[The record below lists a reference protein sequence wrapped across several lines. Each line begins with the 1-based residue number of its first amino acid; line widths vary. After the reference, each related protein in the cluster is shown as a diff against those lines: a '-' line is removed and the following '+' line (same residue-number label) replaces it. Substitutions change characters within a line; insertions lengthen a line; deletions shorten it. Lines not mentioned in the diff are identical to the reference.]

1 MDADLL
7 VTNIRQLATPTG
19 TGASRGHAM
28 DAVDVLYNMAMVVAG
43 ERIVWMGPQTD
54 VAALPGSATIEI
66 DAHGH
71 AVIPALVDPH
81 THGIWRGDRLEDF
94 DARSRG
100 ASYQE
105 ILSRGGGIWNT
116 IRATMDAPGRSDEQW
131 LATLAEERIRHLIR
145 SGAATIE
152 MKSGYGFIKE
162 GEIRSLEAIRIVA
175 EQSLATIIPTLLIH
189 VPPIDPGDRDDYLVM
204 VTDDLIPEVAKRK
217 LAEAV
222 DVFIEEDAF
231 SADEAVRIFTAAR
244 NAGLRVK
251 AHADQFAVIG
261 GVEAALEF
269 NALSVDHLEAT
280 MDDDEIAAI
289 AASDTVAV
297 LLPGASLHLG
307 MPSAPGRDLIDAGA
321 AVAVGTDLNPGSS
334 PLFSTQLAMALAV
347 RMNDLTVSEALTAA
361 TANAAAALGLTDRG
375 RLRVGQRADFIVTEY
390 ADWRDA
396 VYQMGAN
403 PVQELFIG
411 GRETEFP

>member
-19 TGASRGHAM
+19 TGAVHGHAM
-28 DAVDVLYNMAMVVAG
+28 DALDVMHDVAMVVKD
-43 ERIVWMGPQTD
+43 EQIIWLGPQSE
-54 VAALPGSATIEI
+54 VEALPGSAKLEI
-66 DAHGH
+66 DVEGH

-81 THGIWRGDRLEDF
+81 THAIWRGDRLEDF

-100 ASYQE
+100 ASYPE
-105 ILSRGGGIWNT
+105 ILSRGGGIWST
-116 IRATMDAPGRSDEQW
+116 IRSMEAPGRADAAW
-131 LATLAEERIRHLIR
+131 LAELGRERIRHLIR

-152 MKSGYGFIKE
+152 IKSGYGFTYD
-162 GEIRSLEAIRIVA
+162 GEIRSLEAI
-175 EQSLATIIPTLLIH
+175 EQLAGESTATIIPTLLIH
-189 VPPIDPGDRDDYLVM
+189 VPPRELADRDPYLDM
-204 VTDDLIPEVAKRK
+204 VVRRLIPEAAARD
-217 LAEAV
+217 LAVAV
-222 DVFIEEDAF
+222 DVFIERDAF
-231 SADEAVRIFTAAR
+231 TVDEARRIFDAAQR
-244 NAGLRVK
+244 AGLSIK
-251 AHADQFAVIG
+251 AHVDQFTSLGGAEMAVEYG
-261 GVEAALEF
+261 
-269 NALSVDHLEAT
+269 ALSVDHLEQSTDDTIAT
-280 MDDDEIAAI
+280 I

-297 LLPGASLHLG
+297 MLPGVSLHLG
-307 MPSAPGRDLIDAGA
+307 IAAAPGRALIDASA

-347 RMNDLTVSEALTAA
+347 RINQLTVAEALTAA
-361 TANAAAALGLTDRG
+361 TANAAAALGLDDRG

-411 GRETEFP
+411 GTEATPR